1 MSNVTIT
8 DSESFKVKAKI
19 TEITPT
25 AGNAKGFEI
34 TVLLKYLSNFWRTLG
49 IQLINY
55 EVNLTLTWS
64 VNCAITNSTGAAT
77 FTITDTKLYFPLVTL
92 STQNNIKLLQQ
103 FKSRFKRTMNWN
115 EYQSKVSTQT
125 HNQYLDYLIHP
136 GFPVVKRNFV
146 LSFENIA
153 NSI

>member
-25 AGNAKGFEI
+25 AGNAKDFEI
-34 TVLLKYLSNFWRTLG
+34 TVLLKYLSNFWRTLE
-49 IQLINY
+49 IHLINY

-92 STQNNIKLLQQ
+92 STQDNIKLLQQ

-125 HNQYLDYLIHP
+125 HNQYLDYLIHSS
-136 GFPVVKRNFV
+136 FPVFYHLKI
-146 LSFENIA
+146 LQIQ
-153 NSI
+153 